1 MVPEGINGAEVI
13 ARAFT
18 RYNLALGAG
27 LSKVAG
33 KLFRIGHLGDL
44 NELML
49 LGAIAGPRWPCSM
62 SASRSSPAAAC
73 GGGAELL
80 AQQHPHASPAQSLTR
95 RRRSR
100 GIARMTHR
108 VVFLDRASLKAK
120 VRKPSF
126 ASEYV
131 EHEKTAVDQIV
142 PRLAGATV
150 AIVNKVPMRARDAA
164 QLPQLKMIAVAATG
178 YDVVDV
184 AYCKE
189 HGIAV
194 ANIRNYAVHTVP
206 EHAFAMIL
214 ALRRNLLAYRQDV
227 ENGVWNRVRP
237 VLLLYPR
244 HRRSARRHARHHRRG
259 CHRPGYGGDR
269 ARIRHARAVRRS
281 PAAEDGRRD
290 LHAAR
295 AGARRIGRH
304 LAALPAHC
312 PPRAISSTSS
322 AFRKMKRNALL
333 INTAR
338 GGLVDEAALIQ
349 ALDEGLIAGAGFDV
363 LTVEPPRNGH
373 PLLDV
378 RRPNFILTPHVAW
391 ASDGAMQFLADQL
404 IDNIEL
410 WAAGKPQHLVT

>member
-1 MVPEGINGAEVI
+1 V
-13 ARAFT
+13 T
-18 RYNLALGAG
+18 L
-27 LSKVAG
+27 
-33 KLFRIGHLGDL
+33 
-44 NELML
+44 
-49 LGAIAGPRWPCSM
+49 
-62 SASRSSPAAAC
+62 
-73 GGGAELL
+73 
-80 AQQHPHASPAQSLTR
+80 
-95 RRRSR
+95 
-100 GIARMTHR
+100 R

-120 VRKPSF
+120 VRKPAC

-131 EHEKTAVDQIV
+131 EYEKTAVDEIV

-150 AIVNKVPMRARDAA
+150 AIVNKVPMRAATLA

-184 AYCKE
+184 AYCKD

-214 ALRRNLLAYRQDV
+214 ALRRNILAYRQDV
-227 ENGVWNRVRP
+227 ENGVWNKSDQFCFFT
-237 VLLLYPR
+237 
-244 HRRSARRHARHHRRG
+244 HDIG
-259 CHRPGYGGDR
+259 
-269 ARIRHARAVRRS
+269 
-281 PAAEDGRRD
+281 D
-290 LHAAR
+290 LHGATLGIIGEGAIGQSTAA
-295 AGARRIGRH
+295 IGRAFGMRVLFADH
-304 LAALPAHC
+304 APPKMEGVSFTPHDEVLAESDVISLHC
-312 PPRAISSTSS
+312 PLIPATRNLINLE

-338 GGLVDEAALIQ
+338 GGLVDEGALIQ

-363 LTVEPPRNGH
+363 LTVEPPRDGH

-404 IDNIEL
+404 IDNIDR